1 MTKFEEII
9 QRSEIVNNFWKN
21 TNVPNNFSINYGVPK
36 LNPRSSIIDSY
47 NLSLL
52 DINNFVFSEDDLV
65 IVDNNLNLKQLEN
78 LKGNIITVDAK
89 EYGIKTLSEINKLLN
104 TIRVSKRV
112 VTVGGGLIINISAY
126 IAERFKSDFIIFPT
140 TPLAMS
146 DAAIGGKVRVNDITS
161 NGIYKKHAHKS
172 FYEPNAIFIDKNFL
186 TTLSNEQI
194 KISLAEI
201 IKHGVY
207 QSNELLN
214 FLLSEEF
221 NPYTDKESLLK
232 AILWT
237 ADLKRVCLEIDP
249 HDNTSINGSNLIL
262 RAAHDISDKI
272 EEEKHFNINHGEA
285 VLRAML
291 MDSNNTKSGELKKLY
306 SKLDINFTQS
316 REGSK

>member
-1 MTKFEEII
+1 MTKFEKII
-9 QRSEIVNNFWKN
+9 QASEAVNNFWKN
-21 TNVPNNFSINYGVPK
+21 TSVPDNFTINFIVPK
-36 LNPRSSIIDSY
+36 SNPRSLIIDSY

-78 LKGNIITVDAK
+78 LKGNIINVDAK
-89 EYGIKTLSEINKLLN
+89 ESGIKTLTEIDKLLS
-104 TIRVSKRV
+104 TLGVSKRV
-112 VTVGGGLIINISAY
+112 VAVGGGLIINISAY
-126 IAERFKSDFIIFPT
+126 IAERFKLDFIIFPT

-161 NGIYKKHAHKS
+161 DGKHIKHAYKS

-201 IKHGVY
+201 IKHGIY
-207 QSNELLN
+207 QSNDLLN

-221 NPYTDKESLLK
+221 NPYKDKESLLK

-249 HDNTSINGSNLIL
+249 HDNTSKEGSNLIL
-262 RAAHDISDKI
+262 RAAHDISDKL
-272 EEEKHFNINHGEA
+272 EEEKHFNVDHGEA

-291 MDSNNTKSGELKKLY
+291 IDSNNTKSGELKKLY
-306 SKLDINFTQS
+306 SKLDINFT
-316 REGSK
+316 